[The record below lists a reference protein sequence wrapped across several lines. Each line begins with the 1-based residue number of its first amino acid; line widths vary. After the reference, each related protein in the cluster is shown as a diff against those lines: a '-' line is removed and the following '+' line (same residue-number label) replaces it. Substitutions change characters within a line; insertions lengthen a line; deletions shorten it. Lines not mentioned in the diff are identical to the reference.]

1 MIDQQEPTE
10 MQESE
15 LKKTYLRVDNEVD
28 EVGKLIQDLTQ
39 VVEKEV
45 TAFQGLLDALLE
57 QQHSIIE
64 GDAMSVSLSSEEV
77 ERMVSR
83 TKKLESERKDKSKV
97 ISQHFDSDESL
108 TLTQIIGQVESEYAE
123 RLNSLKEMFVNL
135 AEKVQ
140 STNKRNRFLLE
151 NSLKFVDE
159 SLKILMQGQ
168 NKDVAY
174 GRNGKMSSQS
184 RSYFSSMG

>member
-1 MIDQQEPTE
+1 

-15 LKKTYLRVDNEVD
+15 LMKKYHRADNQID
-28 EVGKLIQDLTQ
+28 EVGKLIEELNQ
-39 VVEKEV
+39 VVEKEI
-45 TAFQGLLDALLE
+45 TAFQGLLDALIE

-83 TKKLESERKDKSKV
+83 TKQLESERKDKSMV
-97 ISQHFDSDESL
+97 ISQHFDSEESM
-108 TLTQIIGQVESEYAE
+108 TLSQIIEKVESEYAE
-123 RLNSLKEMFVNL
+123 RLSELKQMFVAL

-140 STNKRNRFLLE
+140 TTNKRNRFLLE

-159 SLKILMQGQ
+159 SLKILMQTQG
-168 NKDVAY
+168 KEMAY
-174 GRNGKMSSQS
+174 GRNGKMESPS
-184 RSYFSSMG
+184 RSYFSGLG